1 MTSVLFSIF
10 SYPVAGGIMI
20 NSFKK
25 KGLMKL
31 HQIRYLHP
39 CPLTIHPV
47 IKRLVVTVIT
57 GGSMAFSDSE
67 YKWPGA
73 PRGTYSASGFKNND
87 MFVIPEWDMV
97 IVRQV

>member
-1 MTSVLFSIF
+1 VSASIPAGHFSSNNKSGF
-10 SYPVAGGIMI
+10 YGY
-20 NSFKK
+20 NW
-25 KGLMKL
+25 
-31 HQIRYLHP
+31 
-39 CPLTIHPV
+39 LTNG
-47 IKRLVVTVIT
+47 RN
-57 GGSMAFSDSE
+57 SDSE